1 MDKCRRRSNGAE
13 IFSTVPVKNV
23 TISQQGMN
31 RGCEEIFCP
40 QKKSPHSTGG
50 VEKFWSKMGRRKPVE
65 FFWMHPFQNE
75 INESARTVGEAANAR
90 LMWDA
95 EPGWLN
101 GIS

>member
-13 IFSTVPVKNV
+13 FFSTVPVKNV

-50 VEKFWSKMGRRKPVE
+50 VEKFWSKMGRRKPAE
-65 FFWMHPFQNE
+65 FFWTHPFSNE
-75 INESARTVGEAANAR
+75 INESARTVREAANAR